1 MCNFISFVLTTFDF
15 EIPQNPFISWDMAH
29 FILIFQNGPKKNL
42 ENSILMDLLGWNKA
56 NNPKIPD
63 KTGNK

>member
-42 ENSILMDLLGWNKA
+42 ENSILMDLLG
-56 NNPKIPD
+56 
-63 KTGNK
+63 